1 MTAVFPTT
9 ETDPTVRQGVVAPTV
24 VAGSVTAPA
33 LPLGKSNHA
42 PKKALQVASDFSGG
56 EDGTGT
62 DSTGRLNLYSFQ
74 RAAVYS
80 LGENIR
86 RFIMRADAK
95 SMDAWYL
102 PTALYDGN
110 RDPVGTDWIPV
121 VWTGAHW
128 EANAHNGIHA
138 HWSVERKNGR
148 VTFGGNALSADGVV
162 NAVWAGGAQGYS
174 AKPSTAIGNSAAY
187 DVNLAATSP
196 ATDRALQIRAQG
208 DASSRFVLWGD
219 GKIEWGT
226 ATGRDTN
233 LYRLSADTLKTDDS
247 LQVALTFRHLGASLG
262 FYNAAAVAK
271 PTVAGS
277 RGANAALASL
287 LTALAS
293 LGLVTDTSTA

>member
-1 MTAVFPTT
+1 MF
-9 ETDPTVRQGVVAPTV
+9 
-24 VAGSVTAPA
+24 
-33 LPLGKSNHA
+33 
-42 PKKALQVASDFSGG
+42 
-56 EDGTGT
+56 
-62 DSTGRLNLYSFQ
+62 
-74 RAAVYS
+74 
-80 LGENIR
+80 
-86 RFIMRADAK
+86 
-95 SMDAWYL
+95 
-102 PTALYDGN
+102 
-110 RDPVGTDWIPV
+110 
-121 VWTGAHW
+121 
-128 EANAHNGIHA
+128 
-138 HWSVERKNGR
+138 VERKNGR